1 MRQAIA
7 ADPRSAS
14 GDEVQVRPVA
24 QLEGIA
30 DSILCP
36 FALEVPADLAF
47 WGQDIYRHCQDVPG
61 LRQRVAAWGYAT
73 GAGALQVPIVW
84 TARGPLYGEAI
95 APCLSVTIHARDGAT
110 PPTAPYIQPLHLS
123 DRQRQGLYR
132 LGGNLLRSLAAPPA
146 VYLLQVDMP
155 GDSPVFDRLWP
166 FPTPAAIASLATQTP
181 DLFAAHWRCLTGR
194 SVRDIAIA
202 PPIAYGTLL

>member
-1 MRQAIA
+1 MQQAIA
-7 ADPRSAS
+7 ADPFSAS
-14 GDEVQVRPVA
+14 GDEVQVRPVT
-24 QLEGIA
+24 QLGGMA

-36 FALEVPADLAF
+36 FALEVPADLVF
-47 WGQDIYRHCQDVPG
+47 WGQSIYHHCQDVPG

-73 GAGALQVPIVW
+73 GEGALQVPIVW

-95 APCLSVTIHARDGAT
+95 APGQAVTIHAMDGA

-132 LGGNLLRSLAAPPA
+132 LGGTLLRSLAAPPA
-146 VYLLQVDMP
+146 VYLLQVDLR
-155 GDSPVFDRLWP
+155 GETPVFDRLWP

-181 DLFAAHWRCLTGR
+181 DLFSAHWRCLTGR
-194 SVRDIAIA
+194 SVRDIAIT